1 MKIVYYF
8 YRCWEIFYIFKYLYY
23 LIVYWWI
30 FFVKLDEINLNSLD
44 LVIVL
49 NNWMLKVLVFY

>member
-1 MKIVYYF
+1 MCKDINEDCVL
-8 YRCWEIFYIFKYLYY
+8 FKYLYY

-44 LVIVL
+44 LIIVL
-49 NNWMLKVLVFY
+49 NNWMLKVLDFY